1 MFTNI
6 DEAEDLARIMY
17 ILLKLEIIDIN
28 QYYIFI
34 DELTIRVLILRV
46 WGVYAIR
53 NYSGFFMY

>member
-46 WGVYAIR
+46 
-53 NYSGFFMY
+53 